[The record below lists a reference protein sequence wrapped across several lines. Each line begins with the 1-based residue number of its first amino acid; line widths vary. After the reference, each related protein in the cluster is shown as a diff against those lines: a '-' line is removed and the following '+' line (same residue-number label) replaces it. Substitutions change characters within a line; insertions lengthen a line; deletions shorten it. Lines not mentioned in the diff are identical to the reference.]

1 MQSHYILPKIGS
13 TELSDTDLSDKKESE
28 GWRRLLKSNSYFYF
42 GVFLWAS
49 KILTQINYDKNFNN

>member
-49 KILTQINYDKNFNN
+49 KILTQINYYKNFNN

>member
-1 MQSHYILPKIGS
+1 MQSHYILLKIGS

-28 GWRRLLKSNSYFYF
+28 GWRRLFKSNSYFYF

-49 KILTQINYDKNFNN
+49 KILIQIN

>member
-28 GWRRLLKSNSYFYF
+28 GWRRLLKSNSYFYV
-42 GVFLWAS
+42 GVFLWSS
-49 KILTQINYDKNFNN
+49 KILTQIN

>member
-1 MQSHYILPKIGS
+1 MQSHYILLKIGS

-28 GWRRLLKSNSYFYF
+28 WWRRLLKSNSYFYF
-42 GVFLWAS
+42 GVFLWSS

>member
-28 GWRRLLKSNSYFYF
+28 GWRRLLKSNCYFYV
-42 GVFLWAS
+42 GVFLWSS